1 MAVGLCVL
9 LTDAFF
15 LNVKI
20 IPFTG
25 VKAPVRTNLAI
36 VLLKYVAAFVP
47 LVLIVVNL
55 EPWIEASVWHLA
67 TSALAISSIHL
78 AMQMVH
84 RKIVAD
90 HLSVPDLDEDQQ
102 QVFQT
107 LGLRY

>member
-1 MAVGLCVL
+1 VACGACLL

-25 VKAPVRTNLAI
+25 ERAGEKTNLAI

-47 LVLIVVNL
+47 WILLVSNA
-55 EPWIEASVWHLA
+55 EPWIEASPTHM
-67 TSALAISSIHL
+67 ALAIVAIGAAHFAML
-78 AMQMVH
+78 AIH
-84 RKIVAD
+84 RKLLSD
-90 HLSVPDLDEDQQ
+90 HLRVPDLDEDQHGL
-102 QVFQT
+102 FQT

>member
-1 MAVGLCVL
+1 VGSCVL

-25 VKAPVRTNLAI
+25 ERAAEKTNLAI

-47 LVLIVVNL
+47 WVLVVGNL
-55 EPWIEASVWHLA
+55 EPWIQASASHMVTA
-67 TSALAISSIHL
+67 ILAIGATHV
-78 AMQMVH
+78 AMQAMH
-84 RKIVAD
+84 RNVVSD
-90 HLSVPDLDEDQQ
+90 HLSVPELDEDQHGL
-102 QVFQT
+102 FQT